1 MIKREIA
8 PGISV
13 YSDVIDGHESLIND
27 IEDGVKSAQISWH
40 SAEVLVDDKNA
51 VSDKKIRDTDSI
63 SVQYIDY
70 SIEQDEEIFGYLD
83 AFNKNLARIFY
94 DGFTECEKNYQN
106 IYGVSF
112 PEHKNYEVLRY
123 GKGQLFKNHVDDH
136 PELHRRIS
144 TVYYLNDNYEGGA
157 ISFPRFNVTYK
168 PKANDFLI
176 FPSTYVYNHS
186 ISEVTSGT
194 RYAVVSWIK

>member
-1 MIKREIA
+1 MIRREIA

-13 YSDVIDGHESLIND
+13 YSDTIDGYESLVND

-94 DGFTECEKNYQN
+94 DGFTKCEKDYQN

-123 GKGQLFKNHVDDH
+123 GKGQLFTNHVDDH

-144 TVYYLNDNYEGGA
+144 TVYYLNDNYEGGS